1 MSTYLQITGDYKK
14 GSLIEKD
21 NLLAMQEALVGF
33 LMDEV
38 VNPQGKHHYD
48 NNPIDR
54 LTSEES

>member
-1 MSTYLQITGDYKK
+1 LQITKDYKK
-14 GSLIEKD
+14 GRTHEKD
-21 NLLAMQEALVGF
+21 RLLAIQEPLVGF

-54 LTSEES
+54 LTSKES